1 MQTEIWRVRARRVP
15 PVNFT
20 QQIGILCSNHLT
32 PDVRIANIAAMNNHH
47 ETVVKSRNDSFWGN
61 VFRKRSDDEA
71 DILRTLKQ
79 VPLFSNMARPE
90 LREFEKLIH
99 RRNFKA
105 GETIFWEGEPGVGMY
120 IIQKGVV
127 SISKYFPQEE
137 RKELAVLKDGEF
149 FGELALL
156 DESPR
161 SATALAK
168 EATKILGL
176 FRPDLFSLLDR
187 KPRLG
192 NKFLFQLAL
201 IIGER
206 LKHNNSEMQ
215 KLRAQLDRS
224 DVIL

>member
-1 MQTEIWRVRARRVP
+1 MRLCVWNNCKIVTEEKLDTGSGDIY
-15 PVNFT
+15 
-20 QQIGILCSNHLT
+20 
-32 PDVRIANIAAMNNHH
+32 IAAMNNDHPP
-47 ETVVKSRNDSFWGN
+47 TSMPASDSVWGN
-61 VFRKRSDDEA
+61 IFGKKSGDAA
-71 DILRTLKQ
+71 DIRHVLRQ
-79 VPLFSNMARPE
+79 VPLFANMNNGE
-90 LREFEKLIH
+90 LREFEKIIH
-99 RRNFKA
+99 RRSFKA

-120 IIQKGVV
+120 IIQHGGVT
-127 SISKYFPQEE
+127 ISKYFSQEE
-137 RKELAVLKDGEF
+137 RKVLAVLKAGEF

-168 EATKILGL
+168 EETKILGL

-206 LKHNNSEMQ
+206 LKHTNSEMQ
-215 KLRAQLDRS
+215 KLRTQLDRA
-224 DVIL
+224 DLVV

>member
-1 MQTEIWRVRARRVP
+1 
-15 PVNFT
+15 
-20 QQIGILCSNHLT
+20 
-32 PDVRIANIAAMNNHH
+32 MNNNHDSVI
-47 ETVVKSRNDSFWGN
+47 EKRNDSFWGN
-61 VFRKRSDDEA
+61 VFRKKNDDE
-71 DILRTLKQ
+71 DDVLRTLKQ
-79 VPLFSNMARPE
+79 VPLFGNMTDSE

-99 RRNFKA
+99 RRHFKA

-120 IIQKGVV
+120 IIQNGEV

-137 RKELAVLKDGEF
+137 RKVLAVLQNGEF

-168 EATKILGL
+168 DATKILGL
-176 FRPDLFSLLDR
+176 FRPDLFSLLER

-224 DVIL
+224 DIIL

>member
-1 MQTEIWRVRARRVP
+1 
-15 PVNFT
+15 
-20 QQIGILCSNHLT
+20 
-32 PDVRIANIAAMNNHH
+32 MNNHPDS
-47 ETVVKSRNDSFWGN
+47 TDNKTSDSFWGN
-61 VFRKRSDDEA
+61 VFRKKSDDE
-71 DILRTLKQ
+71 DDVLRTLKQ
-79 VPLFSNMARPE
+79 VPLFSNMTDSE

-99 RRNFKA
+99 RRHFKI

-120 IIQKGVV
+120 IIQNGEV

-137 RKELAVLKDGEF
+137 RKTIAVLQNGEF

-168 EATKILGL
+168 QATKILGL
-176 FRPDLFSLLDR
+176 FRPDLFSLLER

-201 IIGER
+201 IIGDR

-224 DVIL
+224 DIIL

>member
-1 MQTEIWRVRARRVP
+1 
-15 PVNFT
+15 
-20 QQIGILCSNHLT
+20 
-32 PDVRIANIAAMNNHH
+32 MNNHH
-47 ETVVKSRNDSFWGN
+47 DAVATPRNDSFWGN
-61 VFRKRSDDEA
+61 IFRKKSDDEA
-71 DILRTLKQ
+71 DVMRTLEQ
-79 VPLFSNMARPE
+79 VPLFANMNDSE

-120 IIQKGVV
+120 IIQAGEV

-137 RKELAVLKDGEF
+137 RKVLAVLKNGEF

-161 SATALAK
+161 SATAIAK
-168 EATKILGL
+168 ETTKILGL
-176 FRPDLFSLLDR
+176 FRPDLFSLLER
-187 KPRLG
+187 RPRLG

-201 IIGER
+201 IIGDR

-224 DVIL
+224 DIIL